1 MRTDEKKK
9 EVKKPLTEAELK
21 ALRDAKAAAR
31 KIDIERALLLEKA
44 LPKMSQRQLR
54 GVLRDK
60 ANDGG
65 PGLTAAFGVVLGI
78 VLDNTKTREN
88 PFAKLASYPR

>member
-1 MRTDEKKK
+1 MKFNEKK

-31 KIDIERALLLEKA
+31 KLDIENALALEKA
-44 LPKMSQRQLR
+44 LPKMSHRQLR
-54 GVLRDK
+54 GVLRRK
-60 ANDGG
+60 ANDPG

-78 VLDNTKTREN
+78 VLDNTQTKEN
-88 PFAKLASYPR
+88 PFAKLVAYPR